1 MTKEKEFLKKMEE
14 FIKAYGKDNNLEIT
28 AVITVSS
35 KYNDYVQ
42 SRITCVNMTLKDV
55 MKRTS
60 ESIIEMVEEILK

>member
-35 KYNDYVQ
+35 KDNDKVQ
-42 SRITCVNMTLKDV
+42 LRITGVNMTLKDV